1 MCSSA
6 LRIYSWPLLLLE
18 KQTNKK
24 PEKPYMKKGSGNSLT
39 GSELQTAVANDK
51 TAKYQDA
58 SLKHFLQF
66 PSIIFKK

>member
-1 MCSSA
+1 
-6 LRIYSWPLLLLE
+6 
-18 KQTNKK
+18 
-24 PEKPYMKKGSGNSLT
+24 MKKGSGNSLT
-39 GSELQTAVANDK
+39 GLELQTAVANDK